1 MTKALHSIQRFDV
14 SLVLFLARIKPRLL
28 LQRMM
33 YFSSR
38 LGDGPLYIL
47 FGLYNLWIIG
57 PAGKSYFM
65 AGLLAFAI
73 ELPVY
78 FIVKKSIKRERP
90 YQRAPEIKELIKPP
104 DQYSFPSGH
113 TAAAFVMAV
122 LIAAQFPLLNWFVYG
137 FATMVGIS
145 RIYLRV
151 HYFSDVLAGMGLGLF
166 SAHLSLYLIF

>member
-14 SLVLFLARIKPRLL
+14 SLILYLTRIKPRLV
-28 LQRMM
+28 LQRFL
-33 YFSSR
+33 YLSSR
-38 LGDGPLYIL
+38 LADGPLYIL
-47 FGLYNLWIIG
+47 FGLYNLAMQGVTGRI
-57 PAGKSYFM
+57 FFL

-73 ELPVY
+73 KLPVY
-78 FIVKKSIKRERP
+78 FIIKKSIKRERP
-90 YQRAPEIKELIKPP
+90 YQRGPEIKELIKPP

-137 FATMVGIS
+137 FATVVGFS

-151 HYFSDVLAGMGLGLF
+151 HYPSDVLAGMGLGLF
-166 SAHLSLYLIF
+166 SGHLSMYLIF